1 MTLNRKLFG
10 QFFLLAHV
18 NPLTILLKIIN
29 RSLNKEDNCPARVP
43 YVSVA
48 YQKYQGGGGW
58 GRGRLY
64 SSPVG
69 NHHRFMKCI
78 TMLSPFLGYYL
89 PVAEGGEELVETM
102 AEVSA
107 SWSTTGI
114 DGEWL
119 SARLRVVASGDDTGL
134 AVELLVVLL
143 ADVGLDLTGTVVPD
157 IFVLILNGSVVLLC
171 SAACGDREC
180 LW

>member
-1 MTLNRKLFG
+1 M
-10 QFFLLAHV
+10 
-18 NPLTILLKIIN
+18 
-29 RSLNKEDNCPARVP
+29 NKEDNSPICDRRISKIP
-43 YVSVA
+43 
-48 YQKYQGGGGW
+48 K
-58 GRGRLY
+58 RLLY
-64 SSPVG
+64 LSPVV
-69 NHHRFMKCI
+69 NHQRLMKCI
-78 TMLSPFLGYYL
+78 TMLIKLFLGLYL

-143 ADVGLDLTGTVVPD
+143 ADVGLDLTGTVGPD

-171 SAACGDREC
+171 SAACGEREC
-180 LW
+180 LWWCCCDSCFCAGFFGSFGGFGTGITKIY